1 MNYTQ
6 VILVVMVVSRIKILY
21 RLGDYLPIIS
31 EDGLE
36 PNNEVSLT
44 TLKGL

>member
-6 VILVVMVVSRIKILY
+6 IILVVIVVSRIKILY
-21 RLGDYLPIIS
+21 RLGDYLLIMS

-36 PNNEVSLT
+36 PNNTVSST